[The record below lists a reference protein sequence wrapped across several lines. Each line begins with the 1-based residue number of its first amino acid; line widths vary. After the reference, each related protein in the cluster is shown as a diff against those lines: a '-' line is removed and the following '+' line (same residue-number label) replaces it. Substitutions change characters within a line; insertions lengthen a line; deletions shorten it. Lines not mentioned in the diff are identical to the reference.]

1 MPALSP
7 WTIGDGC
14 LALAHKWP
22 MTPRRSKQVPILSQ
36 VVIPSYAR
44 YLLSTGGG
52 MGASLHRSL
61 FPRTTARA
69 DAAACH
75 IQFRFAAALGCVQTI
90 DEALTTH
97 SDPGSNRFKS
107 Y

>member
-1 MPALSP
+1 
-7 WTIGDGC
+7 
-14 LALAHKWP
+14 
-22 MTPRRSKQVPILSQ
+22 
-36 VVIPSYAR
+36 
-44 YLLSTGGG
+44 

-69 DAAACH
+69 DAAARH

-90 DEALTTH
+90 DEALTTR
-97 SDPGSNRFKS
+97 SDPGSNGFKS